1 MAPTNLIRKTYL
13 CETKA
18 IDEQQGIFDV
28 MITTEVKDRQGDFV
42 SAEGGKLD
50 NYMKNPVVM
59 FAHDYDKPPVART
72 LELEVLKG
80 KGIRARFQFPPI
92 GTYDFADTIH
102 GLWSGKFLNAAS
114 IGFMP
119 GQEESSVSPIWDEN
133 GDAVKG
139 TQYNDWELLEFS
151 IVPVPANQTA
161 LRLALK
167 ALGEDAVEIKPYPNE
182 HACRQRD
189 PGDFESDSFRRTKR
203 EHEGKEYFVIMGK
216 LKGEST
222 MTEQSYRYPKDIW
235 TEAEARKHCK
245 SHGGISF
252 EPAQTQEGAANT
264 TTSNIPARI
273 QLTSDERKAVADA
286 LSKYFE
292 ILKGAIS

>member
-1 MAPTNLIRKTYL
+1 MAPINLIRKTYL

-18 IDEQQGIFDV
+18 VDEVQGIFEV
-28 MITTEVKDRQGDFV
+28 MITTEIRDRQRDWV
-42 SAEGGKLD
+42 VAEGGRLE
-50 NYMKNPVVM
+50 NYLKNPVVM

-72 LELEVLKG
+72 LELEVLPK
-80 KGIRARFQFPPI
+80 KGIRAQFQFPPI

-114 IGFMP
+114 IGFQP
-119 GQEESSVSPIWDEN
+119 GDGEDSVSPILDE
-133 GDAVKG
+133 KG
-139 TQYNDWELLEFS
+139 NATGGLQYNEWELLEFS
-151 IVPVPANQTA
+151 IVPVPANQEA

-167 ALGEDAVEIKPYPNE
+167 ALSEESVEIKPYPNE

-216 LKGEST
+216 LKGEDT
-222 MTEQSYRYPKDIW
+222 MTEQAYRYPKDTW

-245 SHGGISF
+245 NHGGIAF
-252 EPAQTQEGAANT
+252 EPAQTQEGAAKS
-264 TTSNIPARI
+264 TTSNIPANI